1 MPRYQVTVICII
13 QISGECNCRD
23 NHLYFEGKCHQ
34 NLMRGPCEAGQQ
46 LVFEESEPKCV
57 ETGCEDKNKIKYD
70 GLCLEEPPQCPPP
83 QFPDM
88 DEIAFNSIFEEL
100 DCSAPNIESSSDE
113 SGLKSPS
120 NSGGK
125 KCKRNQMKLPNGKCV
140 SKSKN
145 SNKRGT
151 STTNLRASRRKG

>member
-1 MPRYQVTVICII
+1 
-13 QISGECNCRD
+13 
-23 NHLYFEGKCHQ
+23 
-34 NLMRGPCEAGQQ
+34 MRGPCEAGQQ

-57 ETGCEDKNKIKYD
+57 ETGCEDRNKIKYD
-70 GLCLEEPPQCPPP
+70 GECLEEPPQC
-83 QFPDM
+83 PDM
-88 DEIAFNSIFEEL
+88 DEIAFNSLFGEL
-100 DCSAPNIESSSDE
+100 DCSTPKIESASENESSSDE